1 MKGREKPINIAKYI
15 DHTLLR
21 ANATEAEIIKICK
34 EAREYGFAS
43 VCVNEYYTGL
53 VKRELEGS
61 DVKVCAVVGFPLGAN
76 KLGGKKIRNHG
87 CPGKWCR

>member
-1 MKGREKPINIAKYI
+1 MNIAKYI

-53 VKRELEGS
+53 VKG
-61 DVKVCAVVGFPLGAN
+61 N
-76 KLGGKKIRNHG
+76 
-87 CPGKWCR
+87 